1 MTEPNAPL
9 DEQRLHAYLDGEL
22 SSADRAEVDQLLAR
36 DAHARAYVDG
46 LRLLGRAVV
55 ASSDDEA
62 ARVPEARFEQIWDEI
77 ERTLDRDLRL
87 QKAPAAAPS
96 LWERLR
102 GVFRPLLVPTV
113 AVASVAAVAV
123 VVVGALGD
131 GAPTANNEPV
141 VASKPL
147 PSEPVPEDR
156 TLAAV
161 HEEPSVELPEHTGGP
176 AHIKRIEWSG
186 KAGRISEIEGKRT
199 TTTVIWIS
207 DDEPGPSERPL

>member
-1 MTEPNAPL
+1 MTEQNAPL
-9 DEQRLHAYLDGEL
+9 DEPRLHAYLDGEL
-22 SSADRAEVDQLLAR
+22 SPADRAEVDQLLAR

-46 LRLLGRAVV
+46 LRLVGRAIV

-102 GVFRPLLVPTV
+102 GVLRPLLVPTV
-113 AVASVAAVAV
+113 AVAGVAAVAV
-123 VVVGALGD
+123 VVVSSLGD
-131 GAPTANNEPV
+131 TPTANNEPV

-147 PSEPVPEDR
+147 SPEAVPEDR
-156 TLAAV
+156 PAAAV
-161 HEEPSVELPEHTGGP
+161 NDELAVELPAPNGGP

-186 KAGRISEIEGKRT
+186 KSGRISEIEGKRA

>member
-1 MTEPNAPL
+1 MTEPTAPL
-9 DEQRLHAYLDGEL
+9 DQQRLHAFLDGEL
-22 SSADRAEVDQLLAR
+22 SSADRAEVEQLLAR
-36 DAHARAYVDG
+36 DAQARAYVDG
-46 LRLLGRAVV
+46 LRLMSRAIV
-55 ASSDDEA
+55 ASADDEA

-102 GVFRPLLVPTV
+102 GVMRPLLAPAV
-113 AVASVAAVAV
+113 AVAGVAAVAFV
-123 VVVGALGD
+123 VWGSLGD
-131 GAPTANNEPV
+131 VESTANNEPA
-141 VASKPL
+141 VASKTL
-147 PSEPVPEDR
+147 PPEPVPADR
-156 TLAAV
+156 PILAPD
-161 HEEPSVELPEHTGGP
+161 EPSVELPAPNGGP

-186 KAGRISEIEGKRT
+186 KSGRISEIEGKRA